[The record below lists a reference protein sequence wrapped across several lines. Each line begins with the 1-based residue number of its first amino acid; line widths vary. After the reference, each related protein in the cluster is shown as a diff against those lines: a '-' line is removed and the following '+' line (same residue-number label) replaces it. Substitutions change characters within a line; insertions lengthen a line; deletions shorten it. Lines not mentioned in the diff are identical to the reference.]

1 MVLFMN
7 KIMSFNSK
15 NYIKAI
21 FDGYHIT
28 PNNSHLIGELFTK
41 NALSWRQ
48 CAQLFE
54 ILEQARKGKP

>member
-28 PNNSHLIGELFTK
+28 PHNAQLIAELFAK
-41 NALSWRQ
+41 NALSWKQ

-54 ILEQARKGKP
+54 IFEQARQGKP